1 MSQTQ
6 DNTPTERAEHLLDR
20 AGERIGFLAVSSGK
34 RLQELTVRRFG
45 RPQQPSQAPKTPGE
59 GFVGVVGDTSTI
71 PTPSGEQHPP
81 TIEKAEEMVDT
92 MGQRFSLIGAIVGL
106 QSQRM
111 GARIR
116 EQFEDMWAEAQQIRH
131 TRR

>member
-6 DNTPTERAEHLLDR
+6 DHTPTERAEHLLDR
-20 AGERIGFLAVSSGK
+20 AGERIGFFAANSGK

-45 RPQQPSQAPKTPGE
+45 RPHQPPQAPKTPGE
-59 GFVGVVGDTSTI
+59 GFVGDTSTTS
-71 PTPSGEQHPP
+71 TPSGEKPPP

-111 GARIR
+111 GVRIR